1 MMNRLFL
8 ISICLL
14 FIILTGCSGISFKTD
29 KELLQYLNDE
39 DNGYVQNKTIN
50 GVKFTLLNR
59 PVDLLVNQ
67 EIDSSNVEKI
77 EAIREKYKNYF
88 YMNLSI
94 QKNNQ
99 ELLSVIPT
107 DKAGFAELVNK
118 LSFDI
123 NQNIHLYTSSRDTI
137 QMSDFVYPRTF
148 GMSKST
154 TILLVYPR
162 NKITLKDDFLVL
174 SLANLNLGTGEVKFK
189 IDTDKINNEPS
200 LF

>member
-1 MMNRLFL
+1 MNRLFL